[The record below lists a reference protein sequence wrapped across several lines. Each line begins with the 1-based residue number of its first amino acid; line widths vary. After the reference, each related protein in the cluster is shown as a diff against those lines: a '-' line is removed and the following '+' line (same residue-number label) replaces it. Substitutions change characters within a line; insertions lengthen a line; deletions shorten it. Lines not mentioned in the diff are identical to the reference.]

1 MTQNNSCIRYLGQFE
16 RGIRIVPHRVEAVV
30 DRKPDGIVLKD
41 PLPIQRLQDLHGNL
55 WGRKKTQDR
64 EKEEMEEECVE
75 RRIES
80 LDEKQGSFY
89 NNYWLQAINKLV
101 MKRLAYKTPLYRIK
115 I

>member
-30 DRKPDGIVLKD
+30 DGKPDGIVLKD
-41 PLPIQRLQDLHGNL
+41 PLPIQRLQDLHRNL

-64 EKEEMEEECVE
+64 EKERMEKKNEL
-75 RRIES
+75 IQAFH
-80 LDEKQGSFY
+80 EKQGPFG
-89 NNYWLQAINKLV
+89 NIYWLPAINKLV